1 MNRKEHP
8 KMQNNI
14 LNFVVDTMMMLY
26 NINLME
32 ANN

>member
-1 MNRKEHP
+1 MNRKEYP